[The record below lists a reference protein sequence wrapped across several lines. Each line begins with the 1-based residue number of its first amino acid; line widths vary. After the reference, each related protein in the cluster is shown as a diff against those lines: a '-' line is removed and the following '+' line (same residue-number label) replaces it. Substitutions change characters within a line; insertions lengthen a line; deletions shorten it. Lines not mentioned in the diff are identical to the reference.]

1 MPNDGADYFL
11 NIVFKQNVNAILYK
25 KNNAFNKNIFISN

>member
-1 MPNDGADYFL
+1 MERIYFL

-25 KNNAFNKNIFISN
+25 NNAFNKTLFISN

>member
-1 MPNDGADYFL
+1 MEQIYFL

-25 KNNAFNKNIFISN
+25 KIMRLTKHIIHK